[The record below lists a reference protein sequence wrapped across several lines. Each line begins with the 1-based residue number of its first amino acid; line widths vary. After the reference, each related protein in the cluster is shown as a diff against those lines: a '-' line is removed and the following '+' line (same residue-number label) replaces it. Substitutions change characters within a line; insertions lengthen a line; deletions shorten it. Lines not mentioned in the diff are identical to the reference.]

1 MPPCGWPSL
10 WRVKPG
16 RILLLG
22 MLALI
27 LTGAVVVAGTMAGG
41 RAQSDETQAQLAPFY
56 TPPDPLDAT
65 PGTLLRV
72 EPLTFADPPLSMDVD
87 GGTVYRMLYVSAR
100 PDGSSAVSG
109 AMVFLPDTP
118 APAQGR
124 PVLAWAHGTVGMGDA
139 CAPSRDPQGTTDMAG
154 WLEQSLALGWVVV
167 ATDYV
172 GLGTP
177 GPELY
182 LVAQAEVNDIVHS
195 IQAVRSW
202 ADAQAGTRYGVF
214 GHSQGGHSALWA
226 GHLASDI
233 DPSLE
238 LVGVAAAAPAAMLP
252 EIVGVQWDT
261 AAGWAI
267 GPEALIAWQ
276 YIDPDLPIAGVLTTV
291 GNDNAQRLAEECIQ
305 LAGLEGLAR
314 AQLGQSFFAVNPV
327 DAPGWSDFVA
337 DQTPPPLPAG
347 MPVFI
352 AQGTADE
359 VVLAWPQALLQLEWC
374 AAGSDLAMLWMGEVN
389 HLKAA
394 ITSGPQ
400 VIAWM
405 ADRFADRPAART
417 CDVPPPVAPVP
428 TPDN

>member
-1 MPPCGWPSL
+1 
-10 WRVKPG
+10 
-16 RILLLG
+16 
-22 MLALI
+22 MLALV
-27 LTGAVVVAGTMAGG
+27 LTGAVVAAGTIAGG

-87 GGTVYRMLYVSAR
+87 GGTAYRLLYVSAR

-182 LVAQAEVNDIVHS
+182 LVAQAEANDVVHS
-195 IQAVRSW
+195 VQALRAW
-202 ADAQAGTRYGVF
+202 DLAEAGDRYAVY
-214 GHSQGGHSALWA
+214 GHSQGGHSALWT
-226 GHLASDI
+226 GHLAAGI

-252 EIVGVQWDT
+252 EIVSVQWET

-267 GPEALIAWQ
+267 GPEALVGWQ
-276 YIDPDLPIAGVLTTV
+276 YIDPSLPIEGVLTQA
-291 GNDNAQRLAEECIQ
+291 GKDNAERLALECIEP
-305 LAGLEGLAR
+305 AALEGYLR
-314 AQLGQSFFAVNPV
+314 TDVGQNFFTVNPS
-327 DAPGWSDFVA
+327 DNPGWA
-337 DQTPPPLPAG
+337 DLIAEQTPPPMPAD

-352 AQGTADE
+352 AQGTADD
-359 VVLAWPQALLQLEWC
+359 VVLPWPQAMLQEQWC
-374 AAGSDLAMLWMGEVN
+374 QAGSTLTMEWLGGVN
-389 HLKAA
+389 HVEAA
-394 ITSGPQ
+394 IVAGPAAM
-400 VIAWM
+400 VWI
-405 ADRFADRPAART
+405 ADRFAGRPAPRT
-417 CDVPPPVAPVP
+417 CDVPPPVPP
-428 TPDN
+428 TPPTAPETP

>member
-1 MPPCGWPSL
+1 
-10 WRVKPG
+10 
-16 RILLLG
+16 
-22 MLALI
+22 MLALV
-27 LTGAVVVAGTMAGG
+27 LTGAVVAAGTIAGG

-56 TPPDPLDAT
+56 TPPDPLDTT

-87 GGTVYRMLYVSAR
+87 GGTAYRLLYVSAR

-182 LVAQAEVNDIVHS
+182 LVAQAEANDVVHS
-195 IQAVRSW
+195 VQALRAW
-202 ADAQAGTRYGVF
+202 DLAEAGDRYAVY
-214 GHSQGGHSALWA
+214 GHSQGGHSALWT
-226 GHLASDI
+226 GHLAAGI

-252 EIVGVQWDT
+252 EIVSVQWET

-267 GPEALIAWQ
+267 GPEALVGWQ
-276 YIDPDLPIAGVLTTV
+276 YIDPSLPIEGVLTQA
-291 GNDNAQRLAEECIQ
+291 GKDNAERLALECIEP
-305 LAGLEGLAR
+305 AALEGYLR
-314 AQLGQSFFAVNPV
+314 TDVGQNFFTVNPS
-327 DAPGWSDFVA
+327 DNPGWA
-337 DQTPPPLPAG
+337 DLIAEQTPPPMPAD

-352 AQGTADE
+352 AQGTADD
-359 VVLAWPQALLQLEWC
+359 VVLPWPQAMLQEQWC
-374 AAGSDLAMLWMGEVN
+374 QAGSTLTMEWLGGVN
-389 HLKAA
+389 HVEAA
-394 ITSGPQ
+394 IVAGPAAM
-400 VIAWM
+400 VWI
-405 ADRFADRPAART
+405 ADRFAGRPAPRT
-417 CDVPPPVAPVP
+417 CDVPPPVPP
-428 TPDN
+428 TPPTAPATP

>member
-1 MPPCGWPSL
+1 
-10 WRVKPG
+10 
-16 RILLLG
+16 
-22 MLALI
+22 MLALV
-27 LTGAVVVAGTMAGG
+27 LTGAVVAAGTIAGG

-87 GGTVYRMLYVSAR
+87 GGTAYRLLYVSAR

-182 LVAQAEVNDIVHS
+182 LVAQAEANDVVHS
-195 IQAVRSW
+195 VQALRAW
-202 ADAQAGTRYGVF
+202 DLAEAGDRYAVY
-214 GHSQGGHSALWA
+214 GHSQGGHSALWT
-226 GHLASDI
+226 GHLAAGI

-252 EIVGVQWDT
+252 EIVSVQWET

-267 GPEALIAWQ
+267 GPEALVGWQ
-276 YIDPDLPIAGVLTTV
+276 YIDPSLPIEGVLTQA
-291 GNDNAQRLAEECIQ
+291 GKDNAERLALECIEP
-305 LAGLEGLAR
+305 AALEGYLR
-314 AQLGQSFFAVNPV
+314 TDVGQNFFTVNPS
-327 DAPGWSDFVA
+327 DNPGWA
-337 DQTPPPLPAG
+337 DLIAEQTPPPMPAD

-352 AQGTADE
+352 AQGTADD
-359 VVLAWPQALLQLEWC
+359 VVLPWPQAMLQEQWC
-374 AAGSDLAMLWMGEVN
+374 QAGSTLTMEWLGGVN
-389 HLKAA
+389 HVEAA
-394 ITSGPQ
+394 IVAGPAAM
-400 VIAWM
+400 VWI
-405 ADRFADRPAART
+405 ADRFAGRPAPRT
-417 CDVPPPVAPVP
+417 CDVPPPVPP
-428 TPDN
+428 TPPTAPATP

>member
-1 MPPCGWPSL
+1 
-10 WRVKPG
+10 
-16 RILLLG
+16 
-22 MLALI
+22 MLALV
-27 LTGAVVVAGTMAGG
+27 LTGAVVAAGTIAGG

-87 GGTVYRMLYVSAR
+87 GGTAYRLLYVSAR

-182 LVAQAEVNDIVHS
+182 LVAQAEANDVVHS
-195 IQAVRSW
+195 VQALRAW
-202 ADAQAGTRYGVF
+202 DLAEAGDRYAVY
-214 GHSQGGHSALWA
+214 GHSQGGHSALWT
-226 GHLASDI
+226 GHLAAGI

-252 EIVGVQWDT
+252 EIVSVQWET

-267 GPEALIAWQ
+267 GPEALVGWQ
-276 YIDPDLPIAGVLTTV
+276 YIDPSLPIEGVLTQA
-291 GNDNAQRLAEECIQ
+291 GKDNAERLALECIEP
-305 LAGLEGLAR
+305 AALEGYLR
-314 AQLGQSFFAVNPV
+314 TDVGQNFFTVNPS
-327 DAPGWSDFVA
+327 DNPGWA
-337 DQTPPPLPAG
+337 DLIAEQTPPPMPAD

-352 AQGTADE
+352 AQGTADD
-359 VVLAWPQALLQLEWC
+359 VVLPWPQAMLQEQWC
-374 AAGSDLAMLWMGEVN
+374 QAGSTLTMEWLGGVN
-389 HLKAA
+389 HVEAA
-394 ITSGPQ
+394 IVAGPAAR
-400 VIAWM
+400 VWI
-405 ADRFADRPAART
+405 ADRFAGRPAPRT
-417 CDVPPPVAPVP
+417 CDVPPPVPP
-428 TPDN
+428 TPPTAPATP

>member
-1 MPPCGWPSL
+1 M
-10 WRVKPG
+10 
-16 RILLLG
+16 
-22 MLALI
+22 
-27 LTGAVVVAGTMAGG
+27 
-41 RAQSDETQAQLAPFY
+41 
-56 TPPDPLDAT
+56 
-65 PGTLLRV
+65 

-87 GGTVYRMLYVSAR
+87 GGTAYRLLYVSAR

-182 LVAQAEVNDIVHS
+182 LVAQAEANDVVHS
-195 IQAVRSW
+195 VQALRAW
-202 ADAQAGTRYGVF
+202 DLAEAGDRYAVY
-214 GHSQGGHSALWA
+214 GHSQGGHSALWT
-226 GHLASDI
+226 GHLAAGI

-252 EIVGVQWDT
+252 EIVSVQWET

-267 GPEALIAWQ
+267 GPEALVGWQ
-276 YIDPDLPIAGVLTTV
+276 YIDPSLPIEGVLTQA
-291 GNDNAQRLAEECIQ
+291 GKDNAERLALECIEP
-305 LAGLEGLAR
+305 AALEGYLR
-314 AQLGQSFFAVNPV
+314 TDVGQNFFTVNPS
-327 DAPGWSDFVA
+327 DNPGWA
-337 DQTPPPLPAG
+337 DLIAEQTPPPMPAD

-352 AQGTADE
+352 AQGTADD
-359 VVLAWPQALLQLEWC
+359 VVLPWPQAMLQEQWC
-374 AAGSDLAMLWMGEVN
+374 QAGSTLTMEWLGGVN
-389 HLKAA
+389 HVEAA
-394 ITSGPQ
+394 IVAGPAAM
-400 VIAWM
+400 VWI
-405 ADRFADRPAART
+405 ADRFAGRPAPRT
-417 CDVPPPVAPVP
+417 CDVPPPVPP
-428 TPDN
+428 TPPTAPATP

>member
-1 MPPCGWPSL
+1 
-10 WRVKPG
+10 
-16 RILLLG
+16 
-22 MLALI
+22 MLALV
-27 LTGAVVVAGTMAGG
+27 LTGAVVAAGTIAGG

-87 GGTVYRMLYVSAR
+87 GGTAYRLLYVSAR

-182 LVAQAEVNDIVHS
+182 LVAQAEANDVVHS
-195 IQAVRSW
+195 VQALRAW
-202 ADAQAGTRYGVF
+202 DLAEAGDRYAVY
-214 GHSQGGHSALWA
+214 GHSQGGHSALWT
-226 GHLASDI
+226 GHLAAGI

-252 EIVGVQWDT
+252 EIVSVQWET

-267 GPEALIAWQ
+267 GPEALVGWQ
-276 YIDPDLPIAGVLTTV
+276 YIDPSLPIEGVLTQA
-291 GNDNAQRLAEECIQ
+291 GKDNAERLED
-305 LAGLEGLAR
+305 LVTVRRHRR
-314 AQLGQSFFAVNPV
+314 AQVGRGCQPSYLSCTRQKGC
-327 DAPGWSDFVA
+327 
-337 DQTPPPLPAG
+337 PAG
-347 MPVFI
+347 
-352 AQGTADE
+352 
-359 VVLAWPQALLQLEWC
+359 
-374 AAGSDLAMLWMGEVN
+374 S
-389 HLKAA
+389 
-394 ITSGPQ
+394 
-400 VIAWM
+400 
-405 ADRFADRPAART
+405 R
-417 CDVPPPVAPVP
+417 
-428 TPDN
+428 

>member
-1 MPPCGWPSL
+1 
-10 WRVKPG
+10 
-16 RILLLG
+16 
-22 MLALI
+22 MLALV
-27 LTGAVVVAGTMAGG
+27 LTGAVVAAGTIAGG

-87 GGTVYRMLYVSAR
+87 GGTAYRLLYVSAR

-182 LVAQAEVNDIVHS
+182 LVAQAEANDVVHS
-195 IQAVRSW
+195 VQALRAW
-202 ADAQAGTRYGVF
+202 DLAEAGDRYAVY
-214 GHSQGGHSALWA
+214 GHSQGGHSALWT
-226 GHLASDI
+226 GHLAAGI

-252 EIVGVQWDT
+252 EIVSVQWET

-267 GPEALIAWQ
+267 GPEALVGWQ
-276 YIDPDLPIAGVLTTV
+276 YIDPSLPIEGVLTQA
-291 GNDNAQRLAEECIQ
+291 GKDNAERLAVECIEP
-305 LAGLEGLAR
+305 AALEGYLR
-314 AQLGQSFFAVNPV
+314 TDVGQNFFTVNPS
-327 DAPGWSDFVA
+327 DNPGWA
-337 DQTPPPLPAG
+337 DLIAEQTPPPMPAD

-352 AQGTADE
+352 AQGTADD
-359 VVLAWPQALLQLEWC
+359 VVLPWPQAMLQEQWC
-374 AAGSDLAMLWMGEVN
+374 QAGSTLTMEWLGGVN
-389 HLKAA
+389 HVEAA
-394 ITSGPQ
+394 IVAGPAAM
-400 VIAWM
+400 VWI
-405 ADRFADRPAART
+405 ADRFAGRPAPRT
-417 CDVPPPVAPVP
+417 CDVPPPVPP
-428 TPDN
+428 TPPTAPATP

>member
-1 MPPCGWPSL
+1 
-10 WRVKPG
+10 
-16 RILLLG
+16 
-22 MLALI
+22 MLALV
-27 LTGAVVVAGTMAGG
+27 LTGAVVAAGTIAGG

-87 GGTVYRMLYVSAR
+87 GGTAYRLLYVSAR

-182 LVAQAEVNDIVHS
+182 RVAQAEANDVVHS
-195 IQAVRSW
+195 VQALRAW
-202 ADAQAGTRYGVF
+202 DLAEAGDRYAVY
-214 GHSQGGHSALWA
+214 GHSQGGHSALWT
-226 GHLASDI
+226 GHLAAGI

-252 EIVGVQWDT
+252 EIVSVQWET

-267 GPEALIAWQ
+267 GPEALVGWQ
-276 YIDPDLPIAGVLTTV
+276 YIDPSLPIEGVLTQA
-291 GNDNAQRLAEECIQ
+291 GKDNAERLALECIEP
-305 LAGLEGLAR
+305 AALEGYLR
-314 AQLGQSFFAVNPV
+314 TDVGQNFFTVNPS
-327 DAPGWSDFVA
+327 DNPGWA
-337 DQTPPPLPAG
+337 DLIAEQTPPPMPAD

-352 AQGTADE
+352 AQGTADD
-359 VVLAWPQALLQLEWC
+359 VVLPWPQAMLQEQWC
-374 AAGSDLAMLWMGEVN
+374 QAGSTLTMEWLGGVN
-389 HLKAA
+389 HVEAA
-394 ITSGPQ
+394 IVAGPAAM
-400 VIAWM
+400 VWI
-405 ADRFADRPAART
+405 ADRFAGRPAPRT
-417 CDVPPPVAPVP
+417 CDVPPPVPP
-428 TPDN
+428 TPPTAPATP

>member
-1 MPPCGWPSL
+1 
-10 WRVKPG
+10 
-16 RILLLG
+16 
-22 MLALI
+22 MLALV
-27 LTGAVVVAGTMAGG
+27 LTGAVVAAGTIAGG

-87 GGTVYRMLYVSAR
+87 GGTAYRLLYVSAR

-182 LVAQAEVNDIVHS
+182 LVAQAEANDVVHS
-195 IQAVRSW
+195 VQALRAW
-202 ADAQAGTRYGVF
+202 DLAEAGDRYAVY
-214 GHSQGGHSALWA
+214 GHSQGGHSALWT
-226 GHLASDI
+226 GHLAAGI

-252 EIVGVQWDT
+252 EIVSVQWET

-267 GPEALIAWQ
+267 GPEALVGWQ
-276 YIDPDLPIAGVLTTV
+276 YIDPSLPIEGVLTQA
-291 GNDNAQRLAEECIQ
+291 GKDNAERLALECIEP
-305 LAGLEGLAR
+305 AALEGYLR
-314 AQLGQSFFAVNPV
+314 TDVGQNFFTVNPS
-327 DAPGWSDFVA
+327 DNPGWA
-337 DQTPPPLPAG
+337 DLIAEQTPPPMPAD

-352 AQGTADE
+352 AQGTADD
-359 VVLAWPQALLQLEWC
+359 VVLPWPQAMLQEQWC
-374 AAGSDLAMLWMGEVN
+374 QAGSTLTMEWLGGVN
-389 HLKAA
+389 HVEAA
-394 ITSGPQ
+394 IVAGPAAL
-400 VIAWM
+400 VWL
-405 ADRFADRPAART
+405 ADRCAGRPAPRT
-417 CDVPPPVAPVP
+417 CDVPPPVPP
-428 TPDN
+428 TPPTAPATP

>member
-1 MPPCGWPSL
+1 
-10 WRVKPG
+10 
-16 RILLLG
+16 
-22 MLALI
+22 MLALV
-27 LTGAVVVAGTMAGG
+27 LTGAVVAAGTIAGG

-87 GGTVYRMLYVSAR
+87 GGTAYRLLYVSAR

-182 LVAQAEVNDIVHS
+182 LVAQAEANDVVHS
-195 IQAVRSW
+195 VQALRAW
-202 ADAQAGTRYGVF
+202 DLAEAGERYAVY
-214 GHSQGGHSALWA
+214 GHSQGGHSALWT
-226 GHLASDI
+226 GHLAAGI

-252 EIVGVQWDT
+252 EIVSVQWET

-267 GPEALIAWQ
+267 GPEALVGWQ
-276 YIDPDLPIAGVLTTV
+276 YIDPSLPIEGVLTQA
-291 GNDNAQRLAEECIQ
+291 GKDNAERLALECIEP
-305 LAGLEGLAR
+305 AALEGYLR
-314 AQLGQSFFAVNPV
+314 TDVGQNFFTVNPS
-327 DAPGWSDFVA
+327 DNPGWA
-337 DQTPPPLPAG
+337 DLIAEQTPPPMPAD

-352 AQGTADE
+352 AQGTADD
-359 VVLAWPQALLQLEWC
+359 VVLPWPQAMLQEQWC
-374 AAGSDLAMLWMGEVN
+374 QAGSTLTMEWLGGVN
-389 HLKAA
+389 HVEAA
-394 ITSGPQ
+394 IVAGPAAM
-400 VIAWM
+400 VWI
-405 ADRFADRPAART
+405 ADRFAGRPAPRT
-417 CDVPPPVAPVP
+417 CDVPPPVPP
-428 TPDN
+428 TPPTAPATP

>member
-1 MPPCGWPSL
+1 
-10 WRVKPG
+10 
-16 RILLLG
+16 
-22 MLALI
+22 MLALV
-27 LTGAVVVAGTMAGG
+27 LTGAVVAAGTIAGG

-87 GGTVYRMLYVSAR
+87 GGTAYRLLYVSAR

-182 LVAQAEVNDIVHS
+182 LVAQAEANDVVHS
-195 IQAVRSW
+195 VQALRAW
-202 ADAQAGTRYGVF
+202 DLAEAGDRYAVY
-214 GHSQGGHSALWA
+214 GHSQGGHSALWT
-226 GHLASDI
+226 GHLAAGI

-252 EIVGVQWDT
+252 EIVSVQWET

-267 GPEALIAWQ
+267 GPEALVGWQ
-276 YIDPDLPIAGVLTTV
+276 YIDPSLPIEGVLTQA
-291 GNDNAQRLAEECIQ
+291 GKDNAERLALECIEP
-305 LAGLEGLAR
+305 AALEGYLR
-314 AQLGQSFFAVNPV
+314 TDVGQNFFTVNPS
-327 DAPGWSDFVA
+327 DNPGWA
-337 DQTPPPLPAG
+337 DLIAEQTPPPMPAD

-352 AQGTADE
+352 AQGTADD
-359 VVLAWPQALLQLEWC
+359 VVLPWPQAMLQEQWC
-374 AAGSDLAMLWMGEVN
+374 QAGSTLTMEWLGGVN
-389 HLKAA
+389 HVVAA
-394 ITSGPQ
+394 IVAGPAAM
-400 VIAWM
+400 VWI
-405 ADRFADRPAART
+405 ADRFAGRPAPRT
-417 CDVPPPVAPVP
+417 CDVPPPVPP
-428 TPDN
+428 TPPTAPATP

>member
-1 MPPCGWPSL
+1 
-10 WRVKPG
+10 
-16 RILLLG
+16 
-22 MLALI
+22 MLALV
-27 LTGAVVVAGTMAGG
+27 LTGAVVAAGTIAGG

-87 GGTVYRMLYVSAR
+87 GGTAYRLLYVSAR

-182 LVAQAEVNDIVHS
+182 LVAQAEANDVVHS
-195 IQAVRSW
+195 VQALRAW
-202 ADAQAGTRYGVF
+202 DLAEAGDRYAVY
-214 GHSQGGHSALWA
+214 GHSQGGHSALWT
-226 GHLASDI
+226 GHLAAGI

-252 EIVGVQWDT
+252 EIVSVQWET

-267 GPEALIAWQ
+267 GPEALVGWQ
-276 YIDPDLPIAGVLTTV
+276 YIDPSLPIEGVLTQA
-291 GNDNAQRLAEECIQ
+291 GKDNAERLALECIEP
-305 LAGLEGLAR
+305 AALEGYLR
-314 AQLGQSFFAVNPV
+314 TDVGQNFFTVNPS
-327 DAPGWSDFVA
+327 DNPGWA
-337 DQTPPPLPAG
+337 DLIAEQTPPPMPAD

-352 AQGTADE
+352 AQGTADD
-359 VVLAWPQALLQLEWC
+359 VVLPWPQAMLQEQWC
-374 AAGSDLAMLWMGEVN
+374 QAGSTLTMEWLGGVN
-389 HLKAA
+389 HVEAA
-394 ITSGPQ
+394 IVAGPAAM
-400 VIAWM
+400 VWI
-405 ADRFADRPAART
+405 ADRFAGRPAART

-428 TPDN
+428 TPDD

>member
-1 MPPCGWPSL
+1 
-10 WRVKPG
+10 
-16 RILLLG
+16 
-22 MLALI
+22 MLALV
-27 LTGAVVVAGTMAGG
+27 LTGAVVAAGTIAGG

-87 GGTVYRMLYVSAR
+87 GSTAYRLLYVSAR

-182 LVAQAEVNDIVHS
+182 LVAQAEANDVVHS
-195 IQAVRSW
+195 VQALRAW
-202 ADAQAGTRYGVF
+202 DLAEAGDRYAVY
-214 GHSQGGHSALWA
+214 GHSQGGHSALWT
-226 GHLASDI
+226 GHLAAGI

-252 EIVGVQWDT
+252 EIVSVQWET

-267 GPEALIAWQ
+267 GPEALVGWQ
-276 YIDPDLPIAGVLTTV
+276 YIDPSLPIEGVLTQA
-291 GNDNAQRLAEECIQ
+291 GKDNAERLALECIEP
-305 LAGLEGLAR
+305 AALEGYLR
-314 AQLGQSFFAVNPV
+314 TDVGQNFFTVNPS
-327 DAPGWSDFVA
+327 DNPGWA
-337 DQTPPPLPAG
+337 DLIAEQTPPPMPAD

-352 AQGTADE
+352 AQGTADD
-359 VVLAWPQALLQLEWC
+359 VVLPWPQAMLQEQWC
-374 AAGSDLAMLWMGEVN
+374 QAGSTLTMEWLGGVN
-389 HLKAA
+389 HVEAA
-394 ITSGPQ
+394 IVAGPAAM
-400 VIAWM
+400 VWI
-405 ADRFADRPAART
+405 ADRFAGRPAPRT
-417 CDVPPPVAPVP
+417 CDVPPPVPP
-428 TPDN
+428 TPPTAPATP